1 MRIRSLPLWLLCQA
15 LPCHAQD
22 SLGEA
27 LPLLLGGENGA
38 RAVAIAVALALMVLI
53 PGLLLVMTCFTRIII
68 VLSMLRHAMGMPDTP
83 PNGVLILLAAFLTLL
98 SMGDTFARLERE
110 VAVPLLAQ
118 QLDTAQALGRAGE
131 VMKDYMLARTREQDL
146 DAVLALSGKTEP
158 HAATASPAL
167 VHQAPAFLLG
177 ELRLAFQIGFVVFLP
192 FLLVDII
199 IAGILMSLGMMM
211 VPPVIISLPIKVLMF
226 VSIDGW
232 LLLVRVLLSDSTW

>member
-22 SLGEA
+22 GFGEA

-110 VAVPLLAQ
+110 VAVPLMAQ

-146 DAVLALSGKTEP
+146 DAVLELSGKALP
-158 HAATASPAL
+158 ATAASPAL
-167 VHQAPAFLLG
+167 AHLVPAFLLG

>member
-22 SLGEA
+22 GFGEA

-110 VAVPLLAQ
+110 VAEPLMAQ

-146 DAVLALSGKTEP
+146 DAVLELSAKALP
-158 HAATASPAL
+158 ATAASPAL
-167 VHQAPAFLLG
+167 AHLVPAFLLG

>member
-22 SLGEA
+22 GLGEA

-38 RAVAIAVALALMVLI
+38 RAVAIAVALTLMVLI

-83 PNGVLILLAAFLTLL
+83 PNGVLILLATFLTLL

-146 DAVLALSGKTEP
+146 DAVLELSGKALP
-158 HAATASPAL
+158 ATAASPAL
-167 VHQAPAFLLG
+167 VHLVPAFLLG

>member
-22 SLGEA
+22 GLGEA

-38 RAVAIAVALALMVLI
+38 RAVAIAVALTLMVLI

-131 VMKDYMLARTREQDL
+131 VMKGYMLARTREQDL
-146 DAVLALSGKTEP
+146 DAVLTLSGKTEP

-167 VHQAPAFLLG
+167 VHLAPAFLLG